1 MTSYLK
7 SRAPTGA
14 FDFFTYSELIY
25 WVIFC
30 VAINPFRWKWAP
42 FVFLGI
48 GSALP
53 KDIVYREDQI
63 RNGLDDSSVSE
74 IPRIIRLLTQ
84 SQPSTQRATVETYFT
99 PSASFTHPFC
109 RTGSFEGSR
118 WLIWCIYRWYKILS
132 PRIDFDI
139 GGVAFDEKNLTLYV
153 NIHQVF
159 RIWVIPFYNA
169 PVSFV
174 TVLKL
179 VRYPPLPPQPSYS
192 TPINPNDAQNGTIY
206 KASSEKP
213 LFYIQSQKDLYQ
225 VNEFFK
231 FFSQFGILS
240 GLLLLWQFLSTAICV
255 VGALVFWP
263 VSWVEQNVIGGNK
276 ERSIGDA
283 VIG

>member
-1 MTSYLK
+1 M
-7 SRAPTGA
+7 
-14 FDFFTYSELIY
+14 
-25 WVIFC
+25 
-30 VAINPFRWKWAP
+30 
-42 FVFLGI
+42 
-48 GSALP
+48 
-53 KDIVYREDQI
+53 EDP
-63 RNGLDDSSVSE
+63 VSE

-84 SQPSTQRATVETYFT
+84 SQPSTQRATIETYFT

-118 WLIWCIYRWYKILS
+118 WLIWCIYRWYKIMS
-132 PRIDFDI
+132 PRVDLDI

-153 NIHQVF
+153 NVQQVF
-159 RIWVIPFYNA
+159 RIWAIPFYNA

-179 VRYPPLPPQPSYS
+179 VRYPPLPPQPSYP
-192 TPINPNDAQNGTIY
+192 TPFNPYDAQNGSRY
-206 KASSEKP
+206 KATSSEKP

-255 VGALVFWP
+255 VGAMIFWP

-283 VIG
+283 VRG